1 MAKKK
6 AAVKKVGSK
15 VTPKKAGSRN
25 KFANPTQIPL
35 DSSAHIKFGELD
47 RSVRQANQQTFKTVK
62 TRATALDCDGNR
74 FDITAFDINATLDGK
89 SPSIKTI
96 LVDQQSV
103 NHSEADITFEFM
115 QPDDPGVR
123 ESELVIT
130 VLTKKTVSFSFKSL
144 GFRDQYS

>member
-35 DSSAHIKFGELD
+35 DSSAHIKFGELH
-47 RSVRQANQQTFKTVK
+47 RSVRKESQRTFNTVN
-62 TRATALDCDGNR
+62 TRATALDCTGNR
-74 FDITAFDINATLDGK
+74 FNISVFDFIATLDGQ
-89 SPSIKTI
+89 SPSSSTI
-96 LVDQQSV
+96 VVDLNSP

-115 QPDDPGVR
+115 QLDDAGVR

-130 VLTKKTVSFSFKSL
+130 VLTRKTRTLQF
-144 GFRDQYS
+144 